1 MNLQKKS
8 LNYNNIDDLFSKAL
22 ENSSIT
28 VSQEN
33 FNNILLDKAQNMFRE
48 MEDFIETLNSEI
60 K

>member
-22 ENSSIT
+22 EKSNIT
-28 VSQEN
+28 VSKEN
-33 FNNILLDKAQNMFRE
+33 FNNILLDKANNMFRE
-48 MEDFIETLNSEI
+48 MENFIETLNSEI